1 MGGLGYLI
9 QVWSELWQ
17 SLTVQGLMVRAT
29 DACRHAI
36 PSVRAVRE
44 RLGRFAWPS
53 YRDGAHTHAPA
64 LSLHIASYLIL
75 RYNQSM
81 HIISRKA
88 LRQFW
93 EKHPD
98 SQTALARW
106 FKIMLQ
112 TEFRNF
118 SELRATFPTA
128 DKVGDWIV
136 FNIGGNKYRLI
147 ASIHFNRGKVYIRHV
162 LTHPEYEKGAWK
174 L

>member
-1 MGGLGYLI
+1 M
-9 QVWSELWQ
+9 
-17 SLTVQGLMVRAT
+17 QGLMVRAT

-44 RLGRFAWPS
+44 R
-53 YRDGAHTHAPA
+53 
-64 LSLHIASYLIL
+64 
-75 RYNQSM
+75 
-81 HIISRKA
+81 
-88 LRQFW
+88 
-93 EKHPD
+93 
-98 SQTALARW
+98 LARW

-162 LTHPEYEKGAWK
+162 LTHPEYDKGAWK